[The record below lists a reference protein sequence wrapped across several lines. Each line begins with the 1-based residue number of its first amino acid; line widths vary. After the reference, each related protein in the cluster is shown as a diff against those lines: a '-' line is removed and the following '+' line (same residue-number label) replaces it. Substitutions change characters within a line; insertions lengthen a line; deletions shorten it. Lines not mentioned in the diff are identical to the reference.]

1 MRTPSQ
7 DGHFSRPGNRDR
19 AMEHHRKDRLRQL
32 FLARAVKRGHFILAS
47 GKTSSFYIDSKQVLF
62 HPEALKLL
70 GEGFADLA
78 ADLEFEAVGGLEVG
92 ALPLAAAMV
101 LAAHDKGRD
110 LEGFFVR
117 KQAKD
122 HGSQRRVEGRVESG
136 QKVLIIDDVLTTGTS
151 AEQAV
156 LAAEQAGL
164 GVAGVVCIVDRQQGA
179 KEKFEGRFPFRSL
192 FTSSDLGL
200 VADST

>member
-122 HGSQRRVEGRVESG
+122 HGGSSMKAIEAARKEG
-136 QKVLIIDDVLTTGTS
+136 
-151 AEQAV
+151 AEIAC
-156 LAAEQAGL
+156 
-164 GVAGVVCIVDRQQGA
+164 VVTIVDRHEGA
-179 KEKFEGRFPFRSL
+179 IENFAAMKLPFRMIL
-192 FTSSDLGL
+192 TVDDFK
-200 VADST
+200 